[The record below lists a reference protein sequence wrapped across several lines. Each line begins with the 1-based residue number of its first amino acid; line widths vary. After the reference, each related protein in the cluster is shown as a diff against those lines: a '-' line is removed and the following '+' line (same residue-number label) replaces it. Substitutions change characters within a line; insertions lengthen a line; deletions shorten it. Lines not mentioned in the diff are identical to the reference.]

1 MTGMGLMAG
10 LHGRNIA
17 FLDDAFQ
24 LREAS
29 AGFAKQ
35 FGCVPSE
42 LTGVDFTRLFG
53 LEHEMVLLGQCL
65 ALQSRGDGAFCEH
78 VGVRR
83 TGLRQTLRVVVRA
96 TGPSVLVA
104 SVHPSAQPHAGFT
117 LNVPNARLLERV
129 AEGRTVEQIAADL
142 DVGLRS
148 VRDRLAGVLEQ
159 FGVTSRLS
167 AVSKAYAW
175 GVLDPSVWPPRVV
188 AGQAGRSPL
197 AWTKAG

>member
-1 MTGMGLMAG
+1 M
-10 LHGRNIA
+10 HGRNIA
-17 FLDDAFQ
+17 FLDSAFQ
-24 LREAS
+24 LREVS

-35 FGCVPSE
+35 FDCLPAE
-42 LTGVDFTRLFG
+42 LAGGDFPRLFG
-53 LEHEMVLLGQCL
+53 PDHEMVLLGQCL
-65 ALQSRGDGAFCEH
+65 SLQGKADGVFCEY

-83 TGLRQTLRVVVRA
+83 QRLHQMLRVVVRA
-96 TGPSVLVA
+96 ARGVLVA

-117 LNVPNARLLERV
+117 LNAPNVRLLEQI

-142 DVGLRS
+142 DMNPQSIQNRVS
-148 VRDRLAGVLEQ
+148 AVLAQ

-188 AGQAGRSPL
+188 AAHGGRAWLASAQAG
-197 AWTKAG
+197 